1 MQFSELTQVSRLD
14 LHSWFI
20 RLRWT
25 ACIVAFLLVLLTI
38 QVLHY
43 LDNTTFWP
51 LMALVAA
58 LAVSNL
64 IYTWLVRSGRLRRS
78 LNEIQIVVDL
88 LILTVMLHFSGGI
101 ENPLSFVFLFHVI
114 LSGIL
119 LSKRRSYAVAILAF
133 SLYATLA
140 LAELSGVICHYTL
153 DIFPHDGDEPHL
165 EAPAEPN
172 GEQRDGRGRGE
183 PEQHEEGGAGDTDH
197 DGTENSHEGV
207 HASHHPIYVLSMNGL
222 MLFILLLTAYFITNI
237 MDRLRTEEQRTHG
250 ERQRLEHV
258 LRATG
263 AGLLI
268 LNRDLEPVWYNEP
281 VAKWLKLEAEESQ
294 RNADTVGS
302 WIGGTEGPAAQ
313 TAGDGKIRSVERQ
326 RITESGQ
333 KQSFQVTIAPLTAAS
348 GIIHEVV
355 ELIQDITQ
363 RKMIEAEML
372 HAARM
377 VTLGTMAAG
386 IAHEVGNPLAS
397 VAARLSRMES
407 EREESFVAQSVK
419 LIQREIHR
427 IERILRGVSQLG
439 RPSQEDWG
447 FVDINELLQE
457 TLEIL
462 KYHKAMGHSRVET
475 ELSATLPQPLGSR
488 DQLKQ
493 VFINLGLNAIE
504 AMLNGGGTLTI
515 KTFVVS
521 GEVNVQFADTG
532 SGLKASARQQ
542 LFQPFF
548 TTKETGSGLGLFMV
562 KHIVQ
567 AHAGEVRFES
577 GKPKG
582 TTFTVTLP
590 VHGPQRIALR

>member
-1 MQFSELTQVSRLD
+1 MRFAELTPVSRLD
-14 LHSWFI
+14 LQSWFI

-25 ACIVAFLLVLLTI
+25 ACLVAFLLTFFTI
-38 QVLHY
+38 QILHY
-43 LDNTTFWP
+43 LDDTTFWP
-51 LMALVAA
+51 LMVLVAA
-58 LAVSNL
+58 LATSN
-64 IYTWLVRSGRLRRS
+64 IVYSWLVRRARLRRS

-88 LILTVMLHFSGGI
+88 LILTLMLHFSGGI

-119 LSKRRSYAVAILAF
+119 LSKGRSYAVAMLAF

-140 LAELSGVICHYTL
+140 LAELSGVVSHYTL
-153 DIFPHDGDEPHL
+153 DIFPHDSDKSRSEAHEEPGDHQ
-165 EAPAEPN
+165 
-172 GEQRDGRGRGE
+172 GGE
-183 PEQHEEGGAGDTDH
+183 PEKYREEGGSETDH
-197 DGTENSHEGV
+197 DRAENSHEGV
-207 HASHHPIYVLSMNGL
+207 HASHHPIYVFSMNGL

-237 MDRLRTEEQRTHG
+237 MDRLRAEEQRTHG

-268 LNRDLEPVWYNEP
+268 LNRDLKPVWYNEP
-281 VAKWLKLEAEESQ
+281 VEKWLKLEAEESQ
-294 RNADTVGS
+294 HNADTVGS
-302 WIGGTEGPAAQ
+302 WTGGAEGPAAR

-326 RITESGQ
+326 RITEFGQ
-333 KQSFQVTIAPLTAAS
+333 KQSFQVTIAPLTDAS
-348 GIIHEVV
+348 GIVHEVV

-397 VAARLSRMES
+397 MAARLSRMES
-407 EREESFVAQSVK
+407 EREESFVAKSVE

-439 RPSQEDWG
+439 RPTQEDWG
-447 FVDINELLQE
+447 FVDINELLLE

-462 KYHKAMGHSRVET
+462 KYHEAMGHSRVET
-475 ELSATLPQPLGSR
+475 ELDQSLPQPLGSR

-504 AMLNGGGTLTI
+504 AMQNDGGTLTI

-521 GEVNVQFADTG
+521 GEVNVQFVDTG
-532 SGLKASARQQ
+532 PGLEASIGEQ

-567 AHAGEVRFES
+567 AHAGEVRFDK
-577 GKPKG
+577 GKPRG
-582 TTFTVTLP
+582 TTFTITLP
-590 VHGPQRIALR
+590 VHGPQRIAAR